1 MMNVFRRLH
10 RISLA
15 AIAMSVAAASTLPSQ
30 QLGRGPRWQGF
41 FGCWTV
47 ARAGTAQD
55 SQGDSRIVCI
65 SPTSDPD
72 VADISAIDDGRV
84 AARERIDASGRTVA
98 VVKEGCIGSQHAR
111 WSADERRV
119 YLRSSVNCAGSPRE
133 TSAILALTASG
144 DWIDV
149 RRIAARPGDTISTIV
164 RVARYHDIGLP
175 SEVPDSIARQLRVR
189 GMSIAVGRI
198 AATAPINSDAVIEA
212 VRRAD
217 AAMAEAWVMESG
229 DLLALSS
236 RDLRALT
243 DSGVPERVLAAAR
256 AADDARRSFSE
267 RPNWDGRD
275 GSFRA
280 FGRTTSDAWDQGIG
294 TKNVFPE
301 HARRSLYDPWGN
313 GVWFYAPYS
322 TRSWYGSTRG
332 VVDGDGFEYFRM
344 PTSLFG
350 DRTTVTGYVKPP
362 VLVLHDDPSA
372 ASEAPAITK
381 GDGGKREIP
390 DAAAAAVAKAVAEA
404 RPAPP
409 TERKPTGKSAPV
421 RLP

>member
-1 MMNVFRRLH
+1 MMNLFHRSRRAA
-10 RISLA
+10 LA
-15 AIAMSVAAASTLPSQ
+15 ATVLLGAVASSLPSQ
-30 QLGRGPRWQGF
+30 GLERGPRWQGL

-47 ARAGTAQD
+47 ASGGTTEDRQR
-55 SQGDSRIVCI
+55 DSRIVCI

-84 AARERIDASGRTVA
+84 VTRERIDASGRSAA
-98 VVKEGCIGSQHAR
+98 VERDGCTGSQHAQ

-119 YLRSSVNCAGSPRE
+119 YLRSSVHCAGSSRE
-133 TSAILALTASG
+133 ISAILALAASG
-144 DWIDV
+144 DWIAV
-149 RRIAARPGDTISTIV
+149 QRVSARPGDTSRANV

-175 SEVPDSIARQLRVR
+175 SDVPDSIARQLRVR

-198 AATAPINSDAVIEA
+198 AATAPISSAAVIEA

-229 DLLALSS
+229 DLLTLSS
-236 RDLRALT
+236 RDMRALT

-256 AADDARRSFSE
+256 AADDARRTFTE
-267 RPNWDGRD
+267 RPYWNGRD
-275 GSFRA
+275 GSFGA
-280 FGRTTSDAWDQGIG
+280 FGRTTADAWDQGTG
-294 TKNVFPE
+294 TKNVFPK
-301 HARRSLYDPWGN
+301 HAIRPFYDPWGN

-322 TRSWYGSTRG
+322 TRAWYGSTRG
-332 VVDGDGFEYFRM
+332 VVDGDGFEYFRI

-350 DRTTVTGYVKPP
+350 YRATVTGYVKPP

-372 ASEAPAITK
+372 AGEAPVVTK
-381 GDGGKREIP
+381 GDGGKREVP
-390 DAAAAAVAKAVAEA
+390 DAVAAAVAKAVTEA
-404 RPAPP
+404 RRAPSA
-409 TERKPTGKSAPV
+409 ERKSPAKSPPV